1 MALHGVEGVAQF
13 VVQRRGFRMKVE
25 REIAV
30 EELHPLGFEGR
41 RHRGIAR
48 IAAEAG
54 VAEFLEQR
62 HDLGRGAA
70 GDGIHREEW
79 VCGGSGGIGGRS
91 RAEQDGQHGH
101 FQDLGKGREG
111 NFHEA
116 YQSAN
121 CLRSASFFPIRGR
134 RSDPAFADGRIFA
147 QIGDRCASP
156 CTARSCSCFL
166 FSGLGR
172 AQRFDQANSVL
183 SLSHYDEVNPDFASL
198 TRAGVLGVIHEA
210 TFPAFDHDPKYVL
223 RQNEAA
229 RAGMLWGAYH
239 FGNSTDAKRQADHFL
254 DFVQE
259 NWRRGEGA
267 ARPEKVLLKSSM
279 RSGTRTTPGGS
290 MDVSEA
296 VRFIERVHD
305 RTGVYPGLYSN
316 ENWIKRMFA
325 NPALDPGS
333 KRVLGNCWL
342 WIANYHYVPVVTTP
356 WSKWMLWQYTGDG
369 TCELPR
375 SRYPVDVANL
385 YARSKGRFSAAA
397 ARP

>member
-1 MALHGVEGVAQF
+1 M
-13 VVQRRGFRMKVE
+13 R
-25 REIAV
+25 I
-30 EELHPLGFEGR
+30 PLLCT
-41 RHRGIAR
+41 
-48 IAAEAG
+48 
-54 VAEFLEQR
+54 FLF
-62 HDLGRGAA
+62 L
-70 GDGIHREEW
+70 
-79 VCGGSGGIGGRS
+79 
-91 RAEQDGQHGH
+91 
-101 FQDLGKGREG
+101 
-111 NFHEA
+111 
-116 YQSAN
+116 
-121 CLRSASFFPIRGR
+121 FF
-134 RSDPAFADGRIFA
+134 
-147 QIGDRCASP
+147 
-156 CTARSCSCFL
+156 

-172 AQRFDQANSVL
+172 AADQANSIL
-183 SLSHYDEVNPDFASL
+183 SLSHYDEVNPDFAGL

-210 TFPAFDHDPKYVL
+210 TFPAFDHDPKYVF

-267 ARPEKVLLKSSM
+267 ARPEKVLLVLDAE
-279 RSGTRTTPGGS
+279 RNTHYPGGS

-325 NPALDPGS
+325 NPALDSGS

-356 WSKWMLWQYTGDG
+356 WAKWMLWQYTGDG

-385 YARSKGRFSAAA
+385 RKVERTIFSGSRSALKSFWNEHSW
-397 ARP
+397 RPQGG